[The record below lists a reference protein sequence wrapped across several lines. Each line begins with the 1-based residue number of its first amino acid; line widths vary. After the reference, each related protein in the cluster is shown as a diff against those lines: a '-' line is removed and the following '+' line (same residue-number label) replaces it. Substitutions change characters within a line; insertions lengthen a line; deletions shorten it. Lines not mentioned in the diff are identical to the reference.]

1 MDTQKILICAL
12 FIALAWGAP
21 AAAQESP
28 PPQYNTTG
36 VQSAELPA
44 PLPRTPGVIAMPELN
59 LPRIDRASWPS
70 LVAQRTELDAKGRSV
85 LSGVRSDL
93 SQRYSEALGQMA
105 EVRSVTGEWRSFLGV
120 AEGGEIAVS
129 TQSADQSF
137 TMASVAQQMGSSI
150 EFSVG
155 YLRAITGLG
164 PMGLDLAFVFVA
176 LAWVFFVNLST
187 FAIKL
192 TAWLIRT
199 LFDILAFII
208 SLAIAIFTVVNA
220 FLKAVDIVWPF

>member
-1 MDTQKILICAL
+1 M
-12 FIALAWGAP
+12 P
-21 AAAQESP
+21 A
-28 PPQYNTTG
+28 
-36 VQSAELPA
+36 
-44 PLPRTPGVIAMPELN
+44 LN

-70 LVAQRTELDAKGRSV
+70 LTAQRTELDAKGRSA
-85 LSGVRSDL
+85 LSGVRNDL

-129 TQSADQSF
+129 AQSADQSF
-137 TMASVAQQMGSSI
+137 TIAAAAQQMESSI

-192 TAWLIRT
+192 TAWLIHT
-199 LFDILAFII
+199 LFEILDVI
-208 SLAIAIFTVVNA
+208 LAIALVIFHIIST
-220 FLKAVDIVWPF
+220 IVSIIKLIWPF